1 MIDAYDSWCQALRV
15 SALDLNVAG
24 SLARDLPAADF
35 GRIVESFAA
44 DIDRLADEME
54 AGLRAGDSLAVRRAA
69 HGLAGAAAAV
79 GAATLEQAARVGLGQ
94 GPYPSGFVAAVRR
107 TGADAMRELRA
118 LIRPRHE

>member
-1 MIDAYDSWCQALRV
+1 MT
-15 SALDLNVAG
+15 ALDLSIAG
-24 SLARDLPAADF
+24 SLARDLAPADF

-54 AGLRAGDSLAVRRAA
+54 AGVRSGDDPAVRRAA

-107 TGADAMRELRA
+107 TGAEAMDELRA
-118 LIRPRHE
+118 LMGGRGG